1 MLTVMD
7 CVVPHGNC
15 TVHTYVPHGLING
28 ETHTDMDTNLAW
40 HQGLSVSIDQTASYT
55 SIICLS
61 AAFRLQQNKLNKSE
75 KWHEMQFTNLFLF
88 CY

>member
-1 MLTVMD
+1 MD

-40 HQGLSVSIDQTASYT
+40 PSVWVLVLTKQPVIPVLYVCLLLLDFNKTNSTKVKSGMKCNLQ
-55 SIICLS
+55 ICFFFAIS
-61 AAFRLQQNKLNKSE
+61 
-75 KWHEMQFTNLFLF
+75 
-88 CY
+88 